1 MVNGISPALCGPDPT
16 SWSAAQA
23 RRESSVSTD
32 LLAVQASSETKA
44 EIDIATKDGD
54 TVTISLASDVEA
66 GYACYRRTGT
76 AAGSEMEARAL
87 VASASREPQITV
99 QGSLDQEELADITN
113 LVKQLGQAI
122 RSFVRGD
129 TTASAR
135 QALDVK
141 ARDSLSGFSLEL
153 EHSDSL
159 TPIRAG
165 TATQTELVGTVVS
178 EKRVAQPMPA
188 LPSSNNAVPASGAG
202 PRGLAWPDPVRSDIT
217 GGLDAMQK
225 TVKDSGID
233 LAKSGR
239 LLVKALQRF
248 LQSIAEEPG
257 NEPAQPALEEISTRL
272 PGHLQRA
279 DD

>member
-99 QGSLDQEELADITN
+99 QGSLD
-113 LVKQLGQAI
+113 
-122 RSFVRGD
+122 
-129 TTASAR
+129 
-135 QALDVK
+135 
-141 ARDSLSGFSLEL
+141 
-153 EHSDSL
+153 
-159 TPIRAG
+159 
-165 TATQTELVGTVVS
+165 
-178 EKRVAQPMPA
+178 
-188 LPSSNNAVPASGAG
+188 
-202 PRGLAWPDPVRSDIT
+202 
-217 GGLDAMQK
+217 
-225 TVKDSGID
+225 
-233 LAKSGR
+233 
-239 LLVKALQRF
+239 
-248 LQSIAEEPG
+248 
-257 NEPAQPALEEISTRL
+257 
-272 PGHLQRA
+272 
-279 DD
+279 